1 MFAEAPRLLP
11 EPGSEPGADRKP
23 RPGLP
28 GPERGARTGS
38 GTGTGTREPPPRPFP
53 WRPPA
58 PRRGAQEELPHAGLA
73 QVAPPAWSSKP
84 SAWSLEP
91 RHVRG
96 PRPRGRTASGEPDAD
111 EHAVQRRLPRR
122 RDRLGAQR
130 GRARGKGLPDRT
142 ALGTDG
148 LSVSRRRLHRGSLH
162 FVFVPFCVEYV
173 LPYLWRSS

>member
-28 GPERGARTGS
+28 GCGGS
-38 GTGTGTREPPPRPFP
+38 
-53 WRPPA
+53 
-58 PRRGAQEELPHAGLA
+58 RRGAGRADGVGDGDGDARATAAPLPVATPSPTARSAGASCRTQGSRRWRHLRG
-73 QVAPPAWSSKP
+73 VLSPPPGA
-84 SAWSLEP
+84 A
-91 RHVRG
+91 G
-96 PRPRGRTASGEPDAD
+96 PRPRGRTASREPDAD
-111 EHAVQRRLPRR
+111 ERAVQRRLPRR
-122 RDRLGAQR
+122 RERLGAQR

-173 LPYLWRSS
+173 LPYLWCSS

>member
-84 SAWSLEP
+84 SAWSRRPAPTWPDRE
-91 RHVRG
+91 RG
-96 PRPRGRTASGEPDAD
+96 PDAD

-173 LPYLWRSS
+173 LPYLWCSS